1 MLAAAA
7 AGEDA
12 LDQGGDGHH
21 VLDHEGLQLHAQ
33 AHVLNGRFEQ
43 AAPHVFHVLVEARH
57 IVDRV
62 LVDLRAVVAETGDG
76 VGDLFGAVFLPVG
89 RVHGDVPVEGE
100 VRGAEEL
107 RQLAASGAA
116 QHVEQEQAVGGG
128 DVAGAE
134 QGVGAAVA
142 EDMRHAEAVALD
154 RHAAV
159 ARRHRDLAFPVAGV
173 RCQQRRLLEV
183 VAELAVGEAFG
194 TAHQGVV
201 QVQLVVEVRLLAER
215 RHQAGFRHQVIE
227 QRTDQVGEAGN
238 VGGQVAQAAVVV
250 LPGRQDVE
258 HPSVVGERRADLGR
272 ALFGQGRPGGLLGL
286 RLRWRRRVIGAG
298 VAAAVAAASATA
310 GAEKKGQQRAEYQS
324 MNHTASRLLF
334 YGRVQGFD
342 PTLARWCI
350 SWEAKLQKAANCYL
364 RLRSNGFHIDSV
376 QWRV

>member
-1 MLAAAA
+1 VAQVAPQFTGGLVGAGLLAQRLKQQHVVVLAAAA

-33 AHVLNGRFEQ
+33 AHVFDGCLEQ
-43 AAPHVFHVLVEARH
+43 AALHVFHVLVEAGH
-57 IVDRV
+57 IVDGV
-62 LVDLRAVVAETGDG
+62 LVDLRAVVAEAGDG

-100 VRGAEEL
+100 VRRAEEL
-107 RQLAASGAA
+107 RQFAASGAA

-128 DVAGAE
+128 HVAGAE

-159 ARRHRDLAFPVAGV
+159 ACRHRDLAFPVAGV
-173 RCQQRRLLEV
+173 RRQQRRVLEV
-183 VAELAVGEAFG
+183 VAELAVGEVFG
-194 TAHQGVV
+194 AAHQRVV
-201 QVQLVVEVRLLAER
+201 QVQLVVEVRLFTER

-227 QRTDQVGEAGN
+227 QRADQVGEAGN

-250 LPGRQDVE
+250 LAGRQHIE
-258 HPSVVGERRADLGR
+258 HPAVVGERRADPGR
-272 ALFGQGRPGGLLGL
+272 ALLGQGGLGGFFGF
-286 RLRWRRRVIGAG
+286 RLRRWRRVIGAG
-298 VAAAVAAASATA
+298 GAAAVAAAAASA
-310 GAEKKGQQRAEYQS
+310 GVEKKGQQHAEHQS

-334 YGRVQGFD
+334 YGV
-342 PTLARWCI
+342 
-350 SWEAKLQKAANCYL
+350 
-364 RLRSNGFHIDSV
+364 
-376 QWRV
+376 